1 MKKIKLDN
9 NLMLDII
16 SYGGFSNQITDDY
29 FSNNQVYGKLLEEQS
44 KYDSGALV
52 TYSDKQVFNLD
63 KALTINT
70 DDIYIRKDLSL
81 SEVIFFYEKARI
93 KKEGLIES
101 HLSDCTYIKQYF
113 LNTSLCCGIDKDGR
127 YILITQNKRVLDSI
141 AINRIKDNTETEMYY
156 SDNCWCY
163 RLFRR
168 QDGFY
173 IEKVKINLADYY
185 ICPQVCMDLFIK
197 TIQHKADNN
206 IIIVTYI
213 DNNGNEYR
221 LRGTSSEEWY
231 SRTSQISGRYIHN
244 TTTNGSK
251 IRLANVKT
259 GKISVIPLHRFV
271 GYYVYN
277 NL

>member
-1 MKKIKLDN
+1 MKKTN
-9 NLMLDII
+9 ESMLDVI
-16 SYGGFSNQITDDY
+16 SYGGYSNQLTADFY
-29 FSNNQVYGKLLEEQS
+29 PNNQVYNQLISELL
-44 KYDSGALV
+44 KCKSGALLA
-52 TYSDKQVFNLD
+52 YDDNIIFNID
-63 KALTINT
+63 KALTIKIE
-70 DDIYIRKDLSL
+70 DIRVDNNIPISN
-81 SEVIFFYEKARI
+81 VIYYCEEARI
-93 KKEGLIES
+93 KSEGLIKCN
-101 HLSDCTYIKQYF
+101 LSNNTYIKQYF
-113 LNTSLCCGIDKDGR
+113 LQSCLCYGIDKDGR

-141 AINRIKDNTETEMYY
+141 AINRIKDNTEVEMYY

-185 ICPQVCMDLFIK
+185 ICPQVCMDLFIG
-197 TIQHKADNN
+197 TIQHQADNN

-213 DNNGNEYR
+213 DHNGNENR

-244 TTTNGSK
+244 TTTNGAK
-251 IRLANVKT
+251 IRLANIKT
-259 GKISVIPLHRFV
+259 GKISVIPLHKFV

-277 NL
+277 KL